1 MNAAIE
7 LLFLGVLVW
16 VLCNV
21 NDRRRVRIALGLA
34 WAVAWVCGMCD
45 AGGDDDERSQAGRV
59 DVRMRLRPRAR
70 AATDGG

>member
-7 LLFLGVLVW
+7 LFYLALLVW
-16 VLCNV
+16 VLCNA
-21 NDRRRVRIALGLA
+21 NDRRRVRVALDLA
-34 WAVAWVCGMCD
+34 WAVAWVCGVCD

-59 DVRMRLRPRAR
+59 DVRVRLPRRAC